1 MSEPFSAKLALVLKV
16 LSLSRARMA
25 ADLGVHKSVVGRWF
39 AGAVRPSAHNLAAL
53 TAQVA
58 RRSPGFTILDW
69 DRDLDDLAALFGVAP
84 GRSGPAGSGGGLPIP
99 LLGQALAMTAQW
111 GAAYEGFFRSTRP
124 FAQYPGRFVHDH
136 CLVRRDGMGLLRLH
150 LATGSVFIDAWL
162 LPLKGHVFIV
172 GSDFTN
178 ATMAFGLLNGV
189 VSEKVETLDGLIMS
203 VTQGTDLTPT
213 ATAIVLDRVG
223 DLSGDRAA
231 DDARFADLAG
241 GDALAPEGSIPEALQ
256 AHLARDIGPTA
267 LALGGDWLLRMPA
280 SRSLSGGVPH
290 PVAVLHGALTRVQ
303 PSEV

>member
-1 MSEPFSAKLALVLKV
+1 MSEPFSRKLALVLKL

-25 ADLGVHKSVVGRWF
+25 ADMGVHKSVVGRWV
-39 AGAVRPSAHNLAAL
+39 AGSVRPSAHNLSRL

-58 RRSPGFTILDW
+58 KRAPGFTALDW
-69 DRDLDDLAALFGVAP
+69 DRGLDDLAALFGVTS
-84 GRSGPAGSGGGLPIP
+84 GRSGPIGPGGGLPIP
-99 LLGQALAMTAQW
+99 LMGQALAMTAQW

-124 FAQYPGRFVHDH
+124 FAQYPGRFVHDR

-162 LPLKGHVFIV
+162 LPLKDHVFIV

-178 ATMAFGLLNGV
+178 GTMAFGLLNGV

-213 ATAIVLDRVG
+213 ATAIVLQRTG

-231 DDARFADLAG
+231 DDARFAELAG
-241 GDALAPEGSIPEALQ
+241 GDALAPEGSIPETLQ
-256 AHLARDIGPTA
+256 AHLTRDIGPTP

-280 SRSLSGGVPH
+280 SRSLSSGAPH
-290 PVAVLHGALTRVQ
+290 PVAVRHGALTKVQ